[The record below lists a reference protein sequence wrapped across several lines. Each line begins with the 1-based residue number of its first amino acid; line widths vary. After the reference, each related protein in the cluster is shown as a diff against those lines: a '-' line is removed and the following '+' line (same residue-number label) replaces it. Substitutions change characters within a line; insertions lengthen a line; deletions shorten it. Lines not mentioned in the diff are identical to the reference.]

1 MLTILTT
8 EILYFIPGYPDDG
21 FLHDFRL
28 DEFSSRLPS
37 SPTRQPPTWCCPSSY
52 LTVGR
57 RVYLRTVSRMFYG
70 SSGAQSC
77 RRTNGPNRH
86 GLPVVY
92 VVDKHSDHGYDY
104 THE

>member
-1 MLTILTT
+1 MRKEYEFFDFA
-8 EILYFIPGYPDDG
+8 EILDILMMAFFTTSVLMN
-21 FLHDFRL
+21 FLHDF
-28 DEFSSRLPS
+28 
-37 SPTRQPPTWCCPSSY
+37 PTRQPPTWCCPSSY

>member
-1 MLTILTT
+1 MLNKKNVV
-8 EILYFIPGYPDDG
+8 FRVPGYPDDG

-28 DEFSSRLPS
+28 DEQLSSRLPF
-37 SPTRQPPTWCCPSSY
+37 SPTRQPSTWC

-86 GLPVVY
+86 GLLVVY
-92 VVDKHSDHGYDY
+92 VLGKHSDHGYDY
-104 THE
+104 TYP